1 MVLYLQYSIA
11 YKSEYRRHV
20 GTIKLRGL
28 SLVNSGLSLV
38 KGGLSLTTPLQNHPR
53 GKLHVTSPENG
64 PNGPNG
70 SGMSNMAV

>member
-1 MVLYLQYSIA
+1 VLKEKVGEVWNSGVPILYLQYSIA

-38 KGGLSLTTPLQNHPR
+38 KGGLSLTTPLFKHPQY
-53 GKLHVTSPENG
+53 
-64 PNGPNG
+64 
-70 SGMSNMAV
+70 